1 MEAIE
6 VSLYREGGGESITL
20 DPTGTTGNPLVLIE
34 GSEGLGMAPAEWATS
49 PRLAGH
55 GSTVRGGRLSE
66 RSIFVPFLVD
76 APTSQEYDMLME
88 RLSRLVSPLDPA
100 RLMLRVQPYGRETYR
115 EIEVRYKGGLDS
127 SGGTYRGTWG
137 TVGLEL
143 MANEALWSGSAET
156 AMKQVAPGSKPF
168 ISATVP
174 FLPVTLSESVV
185 AGQVVVE
192 VRGDAPTWPRWT
204 VTPPGSDLLISH
216 INSKSQFQLLGSLT
230 EPVVIDMGTGSL
242 TSKSKPLGEL
252 WDQVPANRGA
262 LFELRPGRNV
272 MNFSMVGAT
281 TASMV
286 HMEYRPQYL
295 RGQ

>member
-20 DPTGTTGNPLVLIE
+20 DPTGTTGTPLVLIE

-66 RSIFVPFLVD
+66 RSIFIPFLVD
-76 APTSQEYDMLME
+76 AATSQEYDMLME

-127 SGGTYRGTWG
+127 PGGAYHGTWG
-137 TVGLEL
+137 SVGLEL
-143 MANEALWSGSAET
+143 MASEALWSGAAET
-156 AMKQVAPGSKPF
+156 AIKQVAPGSRPF
-168 ISATVP
+168 ISDTVP

-185 AGQVVVE
+185 VGHVVVE
-192 VRGDAPTWPRWT
+192 VRGDAPTWPKWT

-216 INSKSQFQLLGSLT
+216 VNSKSQFQLLGSLT
-230 EPVVIDMGTGSL
+230 EPVVIDMGTGAL

-252 WDQVPANRGA
+252 WDQVPADRGA

-272 MNFSMVGAT
+272 MTFSMVGSNT
-281 TASMV
+281 ESMV